1 MLAFLF
7 VPQIQS
13 LGHCSLLVLSQVDGA
28 GLIYLRLGHRSW
40 AGCCWG
46 PHPVTSQGF
55 PSPPLASGALQNHP
69 WMPLFCLP
77 LEWQLSL
84 FSGSPIIISI
94 SADTSSDSQCKVWRE
109 ELLLHSKK
117 LHTLS
122 SITVQSPFWWKLS
135 FRISFI
141 FPLAAL
147 FQFHGYTVL

>member
-7 VPQIQS
+7 LPQIQS

-28 GLIYLRLGHRSW
+28 GLIYLRLGHRSR

-55 PSPPLASGALQNHP
+55 PSPPLASGELQNHP

-77 LEWQLSL
+77 LEWQL

-117 LHTLS
+117 WHTLS

-135 FRISFI
+135 FSISFI